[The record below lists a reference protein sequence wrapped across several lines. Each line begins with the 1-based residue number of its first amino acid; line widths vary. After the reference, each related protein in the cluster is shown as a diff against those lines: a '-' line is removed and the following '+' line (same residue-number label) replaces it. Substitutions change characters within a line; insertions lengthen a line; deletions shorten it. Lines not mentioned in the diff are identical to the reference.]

1 VEGQPGRGRGRGF
14 GERRRRRQL
23 SRALR
28 RGGRCVFFFSR
39 AIGSADACGTSGV
52 GTVRS
57 GGARG
62 KARVRGEG
70 AAQGEG
76 AEVDGQR

>member
-1 VEGQPGRGRGRGF
+1 
-14 GERRRRRQL
+14 
-23 SRALR
+23 
-28 RGGRCVFFFSR
+28 
-39 AIGSADACGTSGV
+39 
-52 GTVRS
+52 VRS